1 MWLIQSDARYI
12 CGHCHKMASRG
23 ANFLKQCRY
32 FPKTYFCPYLVSFL
46 SDTRLE
52 RTIGS
57 GWQRGR
63 QSEGRGCGVRCVTG
77 LSGSIVSPFLFSNAD
92 ATAGNAPSMARF
104 RLALPSVAGHCWELQ
119 GILSATKSCYNTNAA
134 SPALCLTTVLA
145 SF

>member
-1 MWLIQSDARYI
+1 MILS
-12 CGHCHKMASRG
+12 C
-23 ANFLKQCRY
+23 
-32 FPKTYFCPYLVSFL
+32 L

-57 GWQRGR
+57 GWQRSR

-104 RLALPSVAGHCWELQ
+104 RLALPSVAGHCWDCPGYLRAPKPPSQ
-119 GILSATKSCYNTNAA
+119 CPGCIPCPLADYGVGMLTFAWLAGAFLKAGL
-134 SPALCLTTVLA
+134 LCVCWTFFVYA
-145 SF
+145 ERN